1 MRYFITDLVV
11 VVVVVV
17 VEVVVDSVEVVVSSG
32 FVVVLVDVPVVV
44 SVIRAGQ
51 LTDLES
57 FRGGHGIEVIFKMN
71 EYFV

>member
-1 MRYFITDLVV
+1 M
-11 VVVVVV
+11 

-44 SVIRAGQ
+44 SFIRACQ

-57 FRGGHGIEVIFKMN
+57 FRGGHGIEGCGSSYTRHITRSKRPQIQFK
-71 EYFV
+71 ESW